1 MYIKHNPW
9 VCMLQVRKWR
19 HSKMAY
25 TKVEWAEKPSNLKI
39 CWGSKIKPHDY
50 VTQHTEAKIK

>member
-1 MYIKHNPW
+1 
-9 VCMLQVRKWR
+9 MLQVRKWT

-25 TKVEWAEKPSNLKI
+25 PKVEWAEKPSNLKI

-50 VTQHTEAKIK
+50 VTQHNEAKIK